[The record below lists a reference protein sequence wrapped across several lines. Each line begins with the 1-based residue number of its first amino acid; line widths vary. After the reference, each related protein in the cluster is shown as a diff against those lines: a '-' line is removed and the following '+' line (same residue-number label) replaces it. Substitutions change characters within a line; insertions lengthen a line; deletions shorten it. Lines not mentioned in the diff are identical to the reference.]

1 MVIKGKVLK
10 YGDNINTDEIIPA
23 RYLDTTDSKELA
35 EHCMEGIDE
44 NFLNKVKHGKIL
56 ITGRN
61 FGCGSSREHAP
72 LALKEAGVSCI
83 IARSFARIFFR
94 NAINIALPIVESE
107 EAVMKTEEGDE
118 IEIDIVGGKIRNLTK
133 GECYSLVPFPPFL
146 EQLISKGG
154 LEEYV
159 KDKMRKRGG
168 S

>member
-35 EHCMEGIDE
+35 EHCMEGMDE

-56 ITGRN
+56 IVGRN

-94 NAINIALPIVESE
+94 NAINIALPIIESE
-107 EAVMKTEEGDE
+107 EAVMRTEEGDE
-118 IEIDIVGGKIRNLTK
+118 IEIDIARGKIRNMTK
-133 GECYSLVPFPPFL
+133 GEYYSLVPFPPFL
-146 EQLISKGG
+146 QELISKGG

-159 KDKMRKRGG
+159 RDKMRKRGG